1 LKRVW
6 RPNTQLSLP
15 VVTPN
20 SAIAGPQCGRGPR
33 GAGTLGAPRHLRQGR
48 RTQALVDEGAE
59 GAGAEG
65 LAGVLAVDGAVGEA
79 GTGEDAAPESP
90 DEESLLDGAVLPADP
105 VDALEDEPRLS
116 FL

>member
-1 LKRVW
+1 LERVW

-20 SAIAGPQCGRGPR
+20 SAIAGPQCGRGPK
-33 GAGTLGAPRHLRQGR
+33 GAGTLGAPRHLRQGK

-59 GAGAEG
+59 GAGA
-65 LAGVLAVDGAVGEA
+65 GVLAVDGADGEA
-79 GTGEDAAPESP
+79 GAGEDVAPESP
-90 DEESLLDGAVLPADP
+90 DEESLLEEPVLPADP
-105 VDALEDEPRLS
+105 LDALEDEPRLS

>member
-1 LKRVW
+1 M
-6 RPNTQLSLP
+6 
-15 VVTPN
+15 VTPN

-33 GAGTLGAPRHLRQGR
+33 AAGTLGVPRHLRQGR

-65 LAGVLAVDGAVGEA
+65 LAGVLAGDGADAEA
-79 GTGEDAAPESP
+79 GAGEGAAPESP
-90 DEESLLDGAVLPADP
+90 DEESVFDDPVLPADP
-105 VDALEDEPRLS
+105 VDALEDVPRLS